1 MQLTKNFKLQEFV
14 PKATYEKYGANAK
27 WYITQTIVDIAQE
40 MADILEELY
49 PNSYITINNW
59 HSGGPRQYS
68 GYRPPDA
75 DSRNKKLNFK
85 GAFESQHKFGRAIDI
100 QCFKKG
106 GIQIPSKEVNKII
119 FDNEKRLMAKG
130 LTTVE
135 NFEFTNGWVHADCRW
150 TGLPNILVVNP

>member
-14 PKATYEKYGANAK
+14 PKATYEKYGINAK

-59 HSGGPRQYS
+59 HSGGSRQYS

-106 GIQIPSKEVNKII
+106 GIQLTSKEVNKII
-119 FDNEKRLMAKG
+119 FDNEKRLMDKG

-135 NFEFTNGWVHADCRW
+135 DFADTNGWSHLDCRW
-150 TGLPNILVVNP
+150 SDLPNILVVNP